1 MFIWCLSPMEI
12 KRNEGVENKAEI
24 LETQQREKAK
34 ERRPCCRTKQKRE
47 TVHSMGRFI
56 GMLWSSEALPISSN
70 TTIMCQT
77 RMTLL
82 S

>member
-1 MFIWCLSPMEI
+1 MEI
-12 KRNEGVENKAEI
+12 KRNEDVENKAEI

-34 ERRPCCRTKQKRE
+34 ERRPFCRTKQKRE
-47 TVHSMGRFI
+47 TVHSMGRFM

-77 RMTLL
+77 KMTLL